1 MQTDFLQYIFQAIN
15 NLLTQNLGFFDA
27 MGQNLFRSF
36 ATILVAWFGIKS
48 ALASASGRP
57 SFQFDH
63 FASLLLTISFG
74 FAMVNYYST
83 PIPGVGVSFHNLVT
97 NEAQF
102 LSTQIDQAQLQTVVT
117 QVADFES
124 RMDSPG
130 WGDILGTAIYVIVTI
145 LLAAAQAIAIV
156 VIAYG
161 FIATAVCVLVGP
173 VFVPF
178 FIVPK
183 MEWLFW
189 GWFRCFIQYAFYQ
202 VIAAAVVY
210 VIGNLMLGALRLPPA
225 GTLSTVQL
233 IAWFPVLF
241 ITFLASIYV
250 LLKIPSLTNHI
261 FSGTAGGSSAGLLDA
276 PAAVLEQ
283 GDVMDRDATFQD
295 AKRLYLEQYGD
306 PMVTNTYL
314 KIALALLS
322 IVCVALALIDLRTIR
337 TFQNFR
343 PLVIRID
350 DLGRA
355 EAINYHN
362 LEYKPQDAEA
372 KYFLSQFCALYY
384 RRNRYTIQDDFSKSL
399 YFLDGKLADGILDA
413 YRKDDIIKKF
423 ITNTAAP
430 EIDVDVKKV
439 ALEEMQTPPFRAR
452 VDFYMVYYSPADH
465 SELKRD
471 LYTAN
476 FVFVFKSQVPN
487 ELIPINP
494 LGMTITYFREDEA
507 FK

>member
-1 MQTDFLQYIFQAIN
+1 MSN
-15 NLLTQNLGFFDA
+15 DA
-27 MGQNLFRSF
+27 SF
-36 ATILVAWFGIKS
+36 
-48 ALASASGRP
+48 
-57 SFQFDH
+57 
-63 FASLLLTISFG
+63 
-74 FAMVNYYST
+74 Y
-83 PIPGVGVSFHNLVT
+83 
-97 NEAQF
+97 
-102 LSTQIDQAQLQTVVT
+102 
-117 QVADFES
+117 
-124 RMDSPG
+124 
-130 WGDILGTAIYVIVTI
+130 
-145 LLAAAQAIAIV
+145 
-156 VIAYG
+156 
-161 FIATAVCVLVGP
+161 
-173 VFVPF
+173 
-178 FIVPK
+178 
-183 MEWLFW
+183 
-189 GWFRCFIQYAFYQ
+189 
-202 VIAAAVVY
+202 
-210 VIGNLMLGALRLPPA
+210 
-225 GTLSTVQL
+225 
-233 IAWFPVLF
+233 
-241 ITFLASIYV
+241 
-250 LLKIPSLTNHI
+250 
-261 FSGTAGGSSAGLLDA
+261 
-276 PAAVLEQ
+276 
-283 GDVMDRDATFQD
+283 D
-295 AKRLYLEQYGD
+295 AKRLYLEQYAD

-314 KIALALLS
+314 KIAVVLLS

-372 KYFLSQFCALYY
+372 KYVLSQFSNLYY

-399 YFLDGKLADGILDA
+399 YFLYGKLANAILDA
-413 YRKDDIIKKF
+413 YRTDDIIKKF

-476 FVFVFKSQVPN
+476 FVFLFKSQVPN

-494 LGMTITYFREDEA
+494 LGMTITYFREDQA

>member
-1 MQTDFLQYIFQAIN
+1 M
-15 NLLTQNLGFFDA
+15 
-27 MGQNLFRSF
+27 
-36 ATILVAWFGIKS
+36 
-48 ALASASGRP
+48 
-57 SFQFDH
+57 
-63 FASLLLTISFG
+63 
-74 FAMVNYYST
+74 
-83 PIPGVGVSFHNLVT
+83 
-97 NEAQF
+97 
-102 LSTQIDQAQLQTVVT
+102 DQ
-117 QVADFES
+117 
-124 RMDSPG
+124 
-130 WGDILGTAIYVIVTI
+130 
-145 LLAAAQAIAIV
+145 
-156 VIAYG
+156 
-161 FIATAVCVLVGP
+161 
-173 VFVPF
+173 
-178 FIVPK
+178 
-183 MEWLFW
+183 
-189 GWFRCFIQYAFYQ
+189 
-202 VIAAAVVY
+202 
-210 VIGNLMLGALRLPPA
+210 
-225 GTLSTVQL
+225 
-233 IAWFPVLF
+233 
-241 ITFLASIYV
+241 
-250 LLKIPSLTNHI
+250 
-261 FSGTAGGSSAGLLDA
+261 
-276 PAAVLEQ
+276 
-283 GDVMDRDATFQD
+283 DATFQD
-295 AKRLYLEQYGD
+295 AKRLYLEQCGD

-314 KIALALLS
+314 KIALCLVSL
-322 IVCVALALIDLRTIR
+322 VAAGLALVDLKTIR

-430 EIDVDVKKV
+430 EIDVQVKKV
-439 ALEEMQTPPFRAR
+439 ALEEMQTAPFRAR

-476 FVFVFKSQVPN
+476 FVFVFKTQVPN

-494 LGMTITYFREDEA
+494 LGITIAYFREDEA